1 MHQSRKIGSHGIAEG
16 KGAAL
21 ACLPRQTID
30 IHVQRQHVQIQKK
43 EFHCHLCLF
52 DLFLHGWKRTLPERN
67 KSSSISWKKNI
78 VQMEGSESSRSALSQ
93 PYSSPLPI
101 LLVGLLTCH
110 SGHSAAPGWQ
120 RVIKVLFG
128 QDEGDIRGA
137 RKEGCAREIDGKR
150 WIWAVLKTIFVPSK
164 GENGVG
170 EEEVESR
177 GMYSVK
183 EDDIA
188 SGHSASPAAP
198 ELF

>member
-1 MHQSRKIGSHGIAEG
+1 MDKVSTKWNPKKCVSLSLSPRLLWSSPAWLKENSAREKQVILYQLKENIA
-16 KGAAL
+16 
-21 ACLPRQTID
+21 
-30 IHVQRQHVQIQKK
+30 
-43 EFHCHLCLF
+43 
-52 DLFLHGWKRTLPERN
+52 
-67 KSSSISWKKNI
+67 
-78 VQMEGSESSRSALSQ
+78 QMEGSESSRSALSQ

-164 GENGVG
+164 GESGMG

-188 SGHSASPAAP
+188 SGHSASPAAV